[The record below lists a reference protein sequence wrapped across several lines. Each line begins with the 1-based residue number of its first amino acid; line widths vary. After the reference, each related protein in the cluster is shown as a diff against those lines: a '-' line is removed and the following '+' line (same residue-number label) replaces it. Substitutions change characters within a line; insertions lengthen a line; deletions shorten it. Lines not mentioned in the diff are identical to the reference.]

1 MGFLCFSLALQ
12 LIVQLA
18 LAPPEIACAMDSSH
32 FSVRLPLCTGV
43 KLISVL
49 YFSFQSMTTC
59 TANIVLS
66 TATTGLPPR

>member
-1 MGFLCFSLALQ
+1 MGFLCFS

-18 LAPPEIACAMDSSH
+18 LAPFEVTCAMDSSH
-32 FSVRLPLCTGV
+32 FSVSLPLCTGV
-43 KLISVL
+43 KLILSLL